1 MPREALRGIYARPFP
16 IQICFADVGG
26 ILHRRAGDRLK
37 GFATA
42 VSNTNGG
49 MDLQPPGAEVT
60 GVRRHSK
67 AAKIFPRTRKA
78 HSEARHVFLSL
89 VALGERFVDLLLQL
103 GRVGNERRKI
113 IERQTSPLT

>member
-49 MDLQPPGAEVT
+49 MDLQPPDAEVT

-89 VALGERFVDLLLQL
+89 VARGERFVDLLLQL
-103 GRVGNERRKI
+103 GRVGDDN
-113 IERQTSPLT
+113 